1 MKTSQSVNHFRNIRS
16 AIREYI
22 LSNFMPGED
31 EDNFQDDDLL
41 FESGIIDSAGALTF
55 ISFLENRFGIEV
67 TDEELYPENF
77 ASVVQIV
84 NFTAD
89 KLQTK

>member
-16 AIREYI
+16 AVREYI

-67 TDEELYPENF
+67 TDEDLYPENF